1 MQALRDEIERLKLEQ
16 QLRRSDPE
24 TVVVEEQTIVAV
36 DLHLQHLMRSIIE
49 PDIMVMEKLANKW
62 KKNTIGVTAM
72 QNKRHQINVL
82 TNKSREVR

>member
-49 PDIMVMEKLANKW
+49 PDIMVMEKLALHMFLMIKMIIHGMMME
-62 KKNTIGVTAM
+62 KDIQDGI
-72 QNKRHQINVL
+72 RII
-82 TNKSREVR
+82 